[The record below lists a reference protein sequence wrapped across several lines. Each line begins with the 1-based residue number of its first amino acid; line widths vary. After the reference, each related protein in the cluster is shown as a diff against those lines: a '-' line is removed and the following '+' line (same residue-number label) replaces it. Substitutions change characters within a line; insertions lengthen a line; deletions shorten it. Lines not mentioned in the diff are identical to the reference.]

1 MGEEAAPAVRIEVLW
16 RPGCPFCSGLRRG
29 LARAGIATVEHD
41 IWVDPEAA
49 ARVREVT
56 GGDETVPTVLVG
68 SRALVNPSVAGVVA
82 AVRAEFPD
90 EAEALVGSPATA
102 GTRRLPVGA
111 VGAVG
116 AVWAVWAVGLAVI
129 WVLLSVLQATTTWH
143 LAPVLIA
150 GVWPWMTAR
159 DLRAAG
165 GSGAVGLI
173 LAGVGAFAVS
183 AAATAALSRA
193 DLLRG
198 PTILGFPS
206 PTVESLVLAGA
217 TVVLVVA
224 VTLLKNLRP
233 GTSQS

>member
-1 MGEEAAPAVRIEVLW
+1 MDNEAAPAVRIEVLW

-41 IWVDPEAA
+41 IWADPEAA
-49 ARVREVT
+49 ARVRDVT

-90 EAEALVGSPATA
+90 DAQALVGSPAAA

-111 VGAVG
+111 VA
-116 AVWAVWAVGLAVI
+116 AVWAVGLAVI
-129 WVLLSVLQATTTWH
+129 WVLLSVWQPTTTWH
-143 LAPVLIA
+143 LAPVLLA
-150 GVWPWMTAR
+150 GAWPWMTGR
-159 DLRAAG
+159 DLRSGAR
-165 GSGAVGLI
+165 SGAVGLV
-173 LAGVGAFAVS
+173 LAGAGGFAVS
-183 AAATAALSRA
+183 ALATAGLDRA

-198 PTILGFPS
+198 PTVLGFPS
-206 PTVESLVLAGA
+206 ATVESVVLAGT

-224 VTLLKNLRP
+224 VTLLKKP
-233 GTSQS
+233 GTHR

>member
-1 MGEEAAPAVRIEVLW
+1 MGEEAAPAVRIKVLW
-16 RPGCPFCSGLRRG
+16 RPGCPFCSRLRRG

-116 AVWAVWAVGLAVI
+116 AVWAVGLAVI

-183 AAATAALSRA
+183 AAATAALDRA

-217 TVVLVVA
+217 TTVVLVVA
-224 VTLLKNLRP
+224 VTLLKNPRP

>member
-1 MGEEAAPAVRIEVLW
+1 VGEEAAPAVRIEVLW
-16 RPGCPFCSGLRRG
+16 RPGCSFCSGLRRG

-41 IWVDPEAA
+41 IWADPEAA

-82 AVRAEFPD
+82 AVRAEFPA
-90 EAEALVGSPATA
+90 EAAALVGSPATA

-111 VGAVG
+111 VG
-116 AVWAVWAVGLAVI
+116 AVWAVGLAVI

-198 PTILGFPS
+198 PTIPGFPNA
-206 PTVESLVLAGA
+206 TVESLVLAGA
-217 TVVLVVA
+217 TVVLIVA
-224 VTLLKNLRP
+224 VTLLNKPRP

>member
-16 RPGCPFCSGLRRG
+16 RPGCPFCSRLRRG

-111 VGAVG
+111 VGAV
-116 AVWAVWAVGLAVI
+116 WAVGLAAI

>member
-16 RPGCPFCSGLRRG
+16 RAGCPFCSRLRRG

-41 IWVDPEAA
+41 IWADPEAA

-90 EAEALVGSPATA
+90 EAEALVGSPATV

-111 VGAVG
+111 VG
-116 AVWAVWAVGLAVI
+116 AVWAVGLAVI

-143 LAPVLIA
+143 LAHDPWLPQPHRRVGRPRRCNGSA
-150 GVWPWMTAR
+150 GRRSHPAQEPPAR
-159 DLRAAG
+159 HLTILMPHAWKPAPQSAHCFGRLAA
-165 GSGAVGLI
+165 LI
-173 LAGVGAFAVS
+173 LCTS
-183 AAATAALSRA
+183 
-193 DLLRG
+193 
-198 PTILGFPS
+198 
-206 PTVESLVLAGA
+206 
-217 TVVLVVA
+217 
-224 VTLLKNLRP
+224 K
-233 GTSQS
+233 GTHR

>member
-16 RPGCPFCSGLRRG
+16 RAGCPFCSRLRRG

-41 IWVDPEAA
+41 IWADPVAA

-111 VGAVG
+111 VGAV
-116 AVWAVWAVGLAVI
+116 WAVGLAVI

-159 DLRAAG
+159 DLRSGAR
-165 GSGAVGLI
+165 SGAVGLV
-173 LAGVGAFAVS
+173 LAGAGGFAVS
-183 AAATAALSRA
+183 AAATAALNRA

-206 PTVESLVLAGA
+206 PTVESVVLAGA
-217 TVVLVVA
+217 TAVLVVA
-224 VTLLKNLRP
+224 VTLLKNPRP

>member
-16 RPGCPFCSGLRRG
+16 RPGCPFCSRLRRG

-41 IWVDPEAA
+41 IWADPEAA

-90 EAEALVGSPATA
+90 EAEALVGYPATA

-111 VGAVG
+111 VG
-116 AVWAVWAVGLAVI
+116 AVWAVGLAVI

-150 GVWPWMTAR
+150 GVWPWMSAR

-165 GSGAVGLI
+165 GFGAVGLI

-183 AAATAALSRA
+183 AAATAALSWA
-193 DLLRG
+193 ELLRG
-198 PTILGFPS
+198 PTIPGFPS
-206 PTVESLVLAGA
+206 PTVESVVLAGA
-217 TVVLVVA
+217 TAVLVVA
-224 VTLLKNLRP
+224 VTLLKNPRP

>member
-16 RPGCPFCSGLRRG
+16 RPACPFCSRLRRG
-29 LARAGIATVEHD
+29 LARAGIDTVEHD
-41 IWVDPEAA
+41 IWADPEAA

-90 EAEALVGSPATA
+90 DAEALVGSAAPA
-102 GTRRLPVGA
+102 GTRRLPVG
-111 VGAVG
+111 
-116 AVWAVWAVGLAVI
+116 AVWAVGLAVI

-165 GSGAVGLI
+165 GSVAVGLI

-198 PTILGFPS
+198 PTIPGFPS
-206 PTVESLVLAGA
+206 PTVESVVLAGA
-217 TVVLVVA
+217 TAVLVVA
-224 VTLLKNLRP
+224 VTLLKNPRP
-233 GTSQS
+233 GTPQS